1 MLQRL
6 FYLCL
11 IALCLLKIVGYFPVF
26 KMKQWEIRKNIEF
39 LIKNNTN
46 NSELKHI
53 AIPKTYPLKWE
64 REGREFWFEGNL
76 YDIVRSEIKDST
88 THYYCIND
96 TKETEL
102 TTQYAEIL
110 QKQVNSTS
118 NTEGGALDDYFK
130 KIIKIYFPRPIFDS
144 TPYVEL
150 GVPKHLKTPIPYRC
164 FYTSLSINLI
174 DPPPKV

>member
-144 TPYVEL
+144 TQYVEL
-150 GVPKHLKTPIPYRC
+150 GVPKHLKTLIPYRC